1 MKLIEVLEGLVAEK
15 TLSTPAYQQ
24 LAREVLADELRAKAF
39 GIAIVQVEEVIK
51 ERSSLFPI
59 IYPEVLQFCHNI
71 GFEQDSDVLLT
82 LWHLWLPLA
91 INLAA
96 NRQQLERPLI
106 QGIVGGQGTGKSTIA
121 NILKIILKH
130 LGYHAV
136 SISLDDLYKTYAER
150 LLLTEQDPRLIWRGP
165 PGTHDLQLGLSVLE
179 QLQQA
184 DRQSNILIPRFDKSA
199 KKGAGDRT
207 QPELVQ
213 AVDIVLFEGWFIGIR
228 PITSTAFEHQT
239 PPFETE
245 ADQLFARDMNVRLSE
260 YLPLWQLLDRLILL
274 YPVDYHLSQEWRL
287 QAEHQMIAAGKSG
300 MTDSQIREFVNYF
313 WKSLHPELFIKP
325 LINSPSYVDLVIEI
339 NADQS
344 IGAVYRPCDRLP

>member
-1 MKLIEVLEGLVAEK
+1 MGLIDLLEYLVAGK
-15 TLSTPAYQQ
+15 KLSTPAYQE
-24 LAREVLADELRAKAF
+24 LATQVIADELRAQAF
-39 GIAIVQVEEVIK
+39 GIMPGQVEEVIK
-51 ERSSLFPI
+51 ERLHLFPI

-106 QGIVGGQGTGKSTIA
+106 QGIVGGQGTGKSTSA

-150 LLLTEQDPRLIWRGP
+150 LLLTEEDPRLIWRGP

-179 QLQQA
+179 QVKQA
-184 DRQSNILIPRFDKSA
+184 DRQTNILIPRFDKSA

-207 QPELVQ
+207 QPQIVQ
-213 AVDIVLFEGWFIGIR
+213 AVDIVLFEGWFVGIR
-228 PITSTAFEHQT
+228 PITPTAFDY
-239 PPFETE
+239 PPAPVVTE
-245 ADQLFARDMNVRLSE
+245 ADQLFARDMNARLSE
-260 YLPLWQLLDRLILL
+260 YLPLWQLLDHLILL

-300 MTDSQIREFVNYF
+300 MTDTQIKEFVNYF

-325 LINSPSYVDLVIEI
+325 LITHPSYVDLVIEI
-339 NADQS
+339 NANQS

>member
-1 MKLIEVLEGLVAEK
+1 MNLIDILENLVAGK
-15 TLSTPAYQQ
+15 KLYAPAYQE
-24 LAREVLADELRAKAF
+24 LATQVLADELRAKAF
-39 GIAIVQVEEVIK
+39 GITLGQVEEVIK
-51 ERSSLFPI
+51 EQLRLFPI
-59 IYPEVLQFCHNI
+59 IYPEVIEFCHNI
-71 GFEQDSDVLLT
+71 GFEQESDVLLT

-96 NRQQLERPLI
+96 NRQQLKRPLI
-106 QGIVGGQGTGKSTIA
+106 QGIVGGQGTGKSTLA

-130 LGYHAV
+130 LGYHAI
-136 SISLDDLYKTYAER
+136 SISLDDLYKTYSER
-150 LLLTEQDPRLIWRGP
+150 LLLTEEDPRLIWRGP
-165 PGTHDLQLGLSVLE
+165 PGTHDVKLGLSVLE
-179 QLQQA
+179 QLRKA
-184 DRQSNILIPRFDKSA
+184 DSQTNILIPRFDKSA

-207 QPELVQ
+207 QPEIVQ
-213 AVDIVLFEGWFIGIR
+213 AVDIVLFEGWFVGIR
-228 PITSTAFEHQT
+228 PITPTAFEHQRA
-239 PPFETE
+239 PFETE
-245 ADQLFARDMNVRLSE
+245 ADQVFARDMNVRLSE
-260 YLPLWQLLDRLILL
+260 YLPLWELLDRLILL

-300 MTDSQIREFVNYF
+300 MTDSQIKEFVNYF